1 MILCCPTVM
10 IVKASWCGV
19 HRILQFKDSKL
30 SEKKKENYLIALD
43 SSRSNVCFAGILK
56 VLTARRNLTDVE

>member
-1 MILCCPTVM
+1 M

-19 HRILQFKDSKL
+19 HRILQSKDSKL
-30 SEKKKENYLIALD
+30 SEKKKKENYLIALD
-43 SSRSNVCFAGILK
+43 NSRSNVCFAGILK